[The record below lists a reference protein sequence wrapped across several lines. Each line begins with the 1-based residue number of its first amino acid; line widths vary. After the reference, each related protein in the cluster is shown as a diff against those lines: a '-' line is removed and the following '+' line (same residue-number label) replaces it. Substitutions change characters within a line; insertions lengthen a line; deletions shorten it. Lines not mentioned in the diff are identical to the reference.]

1 MTPVVLSFLFG
12 VIVHVVWPDAS
23 ERQELTRWMRDR
35 VATISRA
42 RDDGRHYDRHPSQT
56 LPRSAH
62 GIGPVCPFGL
72 RACKLHDLEGM
83 PPRDG
88 VARTTPAGLPN
99 VWHDFDTAEK
109 EQ

>member
-1 MTPVVLSFLFG
+1 MTSTVLAFLFG
-12 VIVHVVWPDAS
+12 VIVFAVWPDQS
-23 ERQELTRWMRDR
+23 ERAQLARWVRER
-35 VATISRA
+35 VANMSRA
-42 RDDGRHYDRHPSQT
+42 RDDGRHYNHASHT

-72 RACKLHDLEGM
+72 RACKLHDFEGM

-88 VARTTPAGLPN
+88 LARTTPEGLPN
-99 VWHDFDTAEK
+99 VWHDLEHPDL